1 MNDRRLQ
8 IRDKKLNFEYVGSCL
23 LKLITSMNNNREV
36 ITGEP
41 YQRFSNQEVR
51 YRKTKMRQLEKQNS
65 LQKTG
70 K

>member
-8 IRDKKLNFEYVGSCL
+8 VRDKKLNFEYVGSCL
-23 LKLITSMNNNREV
+23 LKFTTSMNNNREV

-41 YQRFSNQEVR
+41 YQRFFNQEVR
-51 YRKTKMRQLEKQNS
+51 YRKTEMRQLEKENS